1 LLKYVIKDMRLQLNF
16 MKEEGNPTDPPTS
29 PPFTPP
35 ADYFGFTYANGQG
48 KAYGTYSHF
57 ITDP

>member
-1 LLKYVIKDMRLQLNF
+1 MRLQLNF